1 MNWDAIGAIG
11 EIIGAMAVVA
21 SLAYLA
27 LQIRM
32 QNREARLSGAHDILV
47 GFRESLQA
55 FTHGDLHEIFARA
68 NEEYDSLSNAE
79 LIRLFGGVLPI
90 LRLWEE
96 AYIQNEQGRLEDR
109 LWEGIN
115 SQYSAY
121 LNYGAVSRIWEIRR
135 IHFDKSFQNFVQ
147 DLERSEL
154 RLR

>member
-27 LQIRM
+27 SQIRM
-32 QNREARLSGAHDILV
+32 QNREARLAGAHDILV

-55 FTHGDLHEIFARA
+55 FTVGDLHELFAKA

-79 LIRLFGGVLPI
+79 IIRLMGGLLPI

-96 AYIQNEQGRLEDR
+96 AYIQNDQGRLEDR
-109 LWEGIN
+109 VWEGIN

-121 LNYGAVSRIWEIRR
+121 LNYPAISRVWELRR
-135 IHFDKSFQNFVQ
+135 IHFDKNFQNFVQ
-147 DLERSEL
+147 NLERSDLKL
-154 RLR
+154 R